1 MSFGL
6 VAAFFVVELITAI
19 TSGSLALLS
28 DAGHMAADVV
38 ALGAALLATRIAT
51 RKDRTGKRT
60 YGSYRVEV
68 FASLLAVLLMLGVAV
83 SVVVESF
90 RRIDGEA
97 EVVVGA
103 MLVVGAVGL
112 VINLVSMVLLRGG
125 AAESLNVRG
134 AYLEVVADTAGSVG
148 VLVAAGLISWT
159 GQTIWDVVVALGIG
173 IFVAVRAV
181 MLGRQV
187 LHVLGQNVPAGMRV
201 DDVASDLAAIG
212 GVLDVHDLHLWTLTS
227 GMNVATAHLVTGDD
241 TSAHDVLDRA
251 RDVLR
256 ERYAIQHA
264 SVTASM
270 ERSVAEPNG
279 SYVCSQVVPSAGSS
293 RLSRYVVIAPSTQ
306 AFRSVKA
313 PWPSDS

>member
-6 VAAFFVVELITAI
+6 VAAFFVVELVAALV
-19 TSGSLALLS
+19 SGSLALLS

-51 RKDRTGKRT
+51 RKDRSGRRT

-68 FASLLAVLLMLGVAV
+68 FASLLAVLLMLGVAG
-83 SVVVESF
+83 SVVLESLQ
-90 RRIDGEA
+90 RIGSEPHVTVGA
-97 EVVVGA
+97 MVVVGA
-103 MLVVGAVGL
+103 LGLLVNVVA
-112 VINLVSMVLLRGG
+112 MMLLRGG
-125 AAESLNVRG
+125 AKESLNVRG

-159 GQTIWDVVVALGIG
+159 GETVWDVVVALAIG

-187 LHVLGQNVPAGMRV
+187 LHVLGQNVPAGMQL
-201 DDVASDLAAIG
+201 DDVAKDLAAIG

-227 GMNVATAHLVTGDD
+227 GMNVATAHLVADDD
-241 TSAHDVLDRA
+241 TGAHDVLDQA

-264 SVTASM
+264 TLQVEPASHTGCH
-270 ERSVAEPNG
+270 E
-279 SYVCSQVVPSAGSS
+279 
-293 RLSRYVVIAPSTQ
+293 ID
-306 AFRSVKA
+306 
-313 PWPSDS
+313 W